1 MLSHQQIVAG
11 DISKSLVGF
20 LTTEGLTTM
29 DRREKTRAALRRAQ
43 RQLENAK
50 SKREAT
56 IKLLI
61 RLDTKTIPG
70 LEQAVRRIGKRIDK
84 IDSEAFKSNLLV
96 ANKLEQKPS
105 PIEPVSANQT
115 DDGIPAAL
123 RRTPKVKAQTAIPLS
138 ELKNTEEGKANAK
151 SWDAIPAVR
160 KRKSRRSPDDFKAE
174 MDSRKGT

>member
-1 MLSHQQIVAG
+1 
-11 DISKSLVGF
+11 
-20 LTTEGLTTM
+20 M

-84 IDSEAFKSNLLV
+84 IDSEAFKSV
-96 ANKLEQKPS
+96 AEKSAPEKQKPS

-123 RRTPKVKAQTAIPLS
+123 RRTPKAKAQTASVTLA
-138 ELKNTEEGKANAK
+138 ELPATDAGKANAK
-151 SWDAIPAVR
+151 SWEAIPAVR
-160 KRKSRRSPDDFKAE
+160 KRKARRSPDDFKAE
-174 MDSRKGT
+174 MDARGKGA

>member
-1 MLSHQQIVAG
+1 
-11 DISKSLVGF
+11 
-20 LTTEGLTTM
+20 M

-70 LEQAVRRIGKRIDK
+70 LKQAVRRIGKRIDK
-84 IDSEAFKSNLLV
+84 IDSEAFKSV
-96 ANKLEQKPS
+96 AQKSAPAPAQQKPS

-123 RRTPKVKAQTAIPLS
+123 RRTPKVKAQTASVTLADLPA
-138 ELKNTEEGKANAK
+138 TDAGKTNAK
-151 SWDAIPAVR
+151 SWEAIPAVR
-160 KRKSRRSPDDFKAE
+160 KRKTRRSPDDFKAE
-174 MDSRKGT
+174 MDARGKGA

>member
-1 MLSHQQIVAG
+1 
-11 DISKSLVGF
+11 
-20 LTTEGLTTM
+20 M

-84 IDSEAFKSNLLV
+84 IDSEAFKAV
-96 ANKLEQKPS
+96 ASKEAPVQKPS

-123 RRTPKVKAQTAIPLS
+123 RRTPKVKAQTASVTLA
-138 ELKNTEEGKANAK
+138 ELPATDAGKANAK
-151 SWDAIPAVR
+151 SWEAIPAVR
-160 KRKSRRSPDDFKAE
+160 KRKARRSPDDFKAE
-174 MDSRKGT
+174 MDARGKGA